1 MQTIEEATEKRCL
14 EVANKIVAKKD
25 LLLKKK
31 MADEEPDHVSE
42 STIRMV
48 NEMVEERIKTLKQEI
63 PQVLDYAKMKKM
75 QECMDIIK
83 ECVGYKADEQ
93 VQKVANESAKML
105 KSTKTLIETQAKQIS
120 EKSASLNE
128 SAKTI

>member
-48 NEMVEERIKTLKQEI
+48 NEMVEERIQRLKREV
-63 PQVLDYAKMKKM
+63 P
-75 QECMDIIK
+75 
-83 ECVGYKADEQ
+83 
-93 VQKVANESAKML
+93 
-105 KSTKTLIETQAKQIS
+105 
-120 EKSASLNE
+120 
-128 SAKTI
+128 